1 MVSAASDPPG
11 AALNQ
16 SSPSRFLVS
25 ELLELLESYLD
36 TAQVKEI
43 YSAYLFSAEAHEGQ
57 KRLSG
62 EPYIYHPLAVAK
74 IMAEMRMDGQSITA
88 AILHDVIEDTPT
100 AKEHI
105 LEMFGADVAHLVDG
119 VSKLTHLKFPT
130 RVEAQAEN
138 FRKMM
143 LAMVHDIRIIV
154 IKLADRTHN
163 LRTIGVMPPDKRRR
177 IAKETIDIYIPIAHR
192 LGMHKLRLELERL
205 AFEAMYPMRYKVLSD
220 VVKKNRGNR
229 KEVMREVE
237 ASICAQLENADIESR
252 IFGREKNIYSIYKK
266 MKAKHIS
273 FSEVYDVYATR
284 LLVKD
289 LDTCYRALGMMHNL
303 YKPVPGRFKDY
314 IAIPKKNGYQSLH
327 TTLFGPHGILIEV
340 QIRTEDMDMIAESG
354 IAAHFM
360 YKSKQGGESMN
371 DSNAYTSS
379 WLKEIIDIQQSTG
392 NSIEFLE
399 HVKVDLFPE
408 EIYVFT
414 PAGDIIVLPKGSSAV
429 DFAYAVHSDLGN
441 TCISV
446 TVERKLLP
454 LSVNLESGQTVK
466 VHTSP
471 QARPK
476 PSWLN
481 FVVTNKARNN
491 IRHYLKNLHSEEAVL
506 LGKRLLDAAL
516 SHFSSSLKEVGDKVL
531 QAHCKK
537 LKIENVDMLFEQI
550 GLGESV
556 AELTAGML
564 LKGEAGAAKQS
575 SKQQKLAL
583 PIAIDGTEGVVVHY
597 AKCCHPI
604 PGDAILGVINSGKG
618 LVIHRETCHN
628 LNRKKI
634 AAQNEIALSWSSAS
648 QQAFVVEVRVLT
660 ANERGVLATLA
671 ARIASADSNIENLV
685 FEEKDGASSTI
696 TISFDVRDRKH
707 LAQIIRTLRSVP
719 SVYKVTRTCG

>member
-1 MVSAASDPPG
+1 MASAASEQTG

-25 ELLELLESYLD
+25 ELIELLDSYLD
-36 TAQVKEI
+36 SAQVQEI
-43 YSAYLFSAEAHEGQ
+43 YSAYLFSAEAHDGQ

-74 IMAEMRMDGQSITA
+74 IMAEMRMDAQSITA

-100 AKEHI
+100 AKEQI
-105 LEMFGADVAHLVDG
+105 FEMFGPDVAHLVDG

-163 LRTIGVMPPDKRRR
+163 LRTIGVMPSDKRRR

-205 AFEAMYPMRYKVLSD
+205 AFEAMHPMRYKVLDD

-229 KEVMREVE
+229 KEVMRGVE
-237 ASICAQLENADIESR
+237 ASICAQLEKADIESR

-340 QIRTEDMDMIAESG
+340 QIRTEEMDMIAESG

-360 YKSKQGGESMN
+360 YKSKQGDKSID
-371 DSNAYTSS
+371 DSHAYTSS

-392 NSIEFLE
+392 NSVEFLE

-414 PAGDIIVLPKGSSAV
+414 PAGDIIVLPSGSSAV

-454 LSVNLESGQTVK
+454 LSVKLESGQSVK

-471 QARPK
+471 QGRPK
-476 PSWLN
+476 PAWLN

-491 IRHYLKNLHSEEAVL
+491 IRHYLKNLHSEEAIL
-506 LGKRLLDAAL
+506 LGQRLLDSAL
-516 SHFSSSLKEVGDKVL
+516 SHFGGSLKELDRKVL
-531 QAHCKK
+531 IRHCKEH
-537 LKIENVDMLFEQI
+537 KIENIELLYEQI

-556 AELTAGML
+556 AELTARAL
-564 LKGEAGAAKQS
+564 LEGDSRTAKASTRQ
-575 SKQQKLAL
+575 KKLAA
-583 PIAIDGTEGVVVHY
+583 PIAIDGTEGVVVNY

-604 PGDAILGVINSGKG
+604 PGDAILGVISSGKG

-628 LNRKKI
+628 LNRKKTTV
-634 AAQNEIALSWSSAS
+634 QNEISLSWSSAP
-648 QQAFVVEVRVLT
+648 QQVFLVEVRVLT
-660 ANERGVLATLA
+660 VNERGVLATLA
-671 ARIASADSNIENLV
+671 TRIAGADSNIENLV
-685 FEEKDGASSTI
+685 FEEKDGASTTI

-707 LAQIIRTLRSVP
+707 LARIIRTLRSVP
-719 SVYKVTRTCG
+719 SVYKVTRTRG